1 MNFSAADRAMS
12 YMNRRN
18 LREFGKLKQLKFDNL
33 NVLGAVNST
42 YDESVRAAI
51 RRYKE
56 IAILAFIE
64 AMVIL
69 GYDREKAKEEAEDSI
84 TEDWILDM
92 LEEYDPVTLYQF
104 FPEAERKK
112 QRLVE
117 ALIAAHNKGQEIDK
131 ALRLWTLQLAH
142 YADQSV
148 VNGTIDGYKS
158 VGVGKVKWIA
168 VDDEK
173 TCPECRTL
181 DGKVFDIDKVPDR
194 PHYRCRCVLEPVK

>member
-1 MNFSAADRAMS
+1 MNFSVADRAMR

-18 LREFGKLKQLKFDNL
+18 LREFGKLKQLRFDNL

-42 YDESVRAAI
+42 YDESVSVAI

-64 AMVIL
+64 AMAIL
-69 GYDREKAKEEAEDSI
+69 GYDRKKAKEDAEDSI

-158 VGVGKVKWIA
+158 AGVEKVKWIA

-173 TCPECRTL
+173 TCPECRKL

>member
-1 MNFSAADRAMS
+1 MNFSVADRAMS

-42 YDESVRAAI
+42 YDESVIVAI
-51 RRYKE
+51 KRYKE

-69 GYDREKAKEEAEDSI
+69 GYDREKAKEDAEDSI

-158 VGVGKVKWIA
+158 AGVEKVKWIA

-173 TCPECRTL
+173 TCTECRKL

>member
-69 GYDREKAKEEAEDSI
+69 GYDREKAKEKAEDSI

-173 TCPECRTL
+173 TCPECRKL